1 MSHGGSIPLVLCLSG
16 HDPSGGAG
24 LQADIEAIAANGAQ
38 ACTLVTCLTLQDS
51 CGVLEVRPVDGDW
64 LVRQAELLFTD
75 SRFQAIK
82 IGIIPDLET
91 LKAILAI
98 LERHPGIP
106 VVLDPVLAAGGNGTS
121 LTSVSTL
128 DKVRDRLLPRVTLI
142 TPNGVEAR
150 ALVPGEADLPGCA
163 GRLLAWGCR
172 WVLITGG
179 HEPQAEVVN
188 RLYNQD
194 GLVDEMSWPR
204 LPGGFHGS
212 GCTLA
217 SAIAAH
223 LGRGETMPTAVRLA
237 QSYTWESLA
246 RAFRTGRCQLV
257 PDRFPSLP
265 REIEHD

>member
-1 MSHGGSIPLVLCLSG
+1 MPLGRPIPLILCLSG
-16 HDPSGGAG
+16 HDPGGGAG
-24 LQADIEAIAANGAQ
+24 IQADIEAIAANGAQ

-51 CGVLEVRPVDGDW
+51 CGVVEVRPVDGDW
-64 LVRQAELLFTD
+64 LVRQAELLFVD

-82 IGIIPDLET
+82 IGIIPDLKT
-91 LKAILAI
+91 LNAILTI

-121 LTSVSTL
+121 LTGVSTL
-128 DKVRDRLLPRVTLI
+128 DKLRDQLLPRVTLI

-150 ALVPGEADLPGCA
+150 TLAPGEADLPGCA
-163 GRLLAWGCR
+163 GRLLAWGCP

-188 RLYNQD
+188 RLYNHS
-194 GLVDEMSWPR
+194 GLVDELSWPR

-223 LGRGETMPTAVRLA
+223 LGRGETIPTAVRLA
-237 QSYTWESLA
+237 QGYTWESLA